1 VRWSWPFARQP
12 IAPAPGGDSP
22 PLAARQ
28 EGGATGAW
36 ASLPPIQRTVGDA
49 RLTAPPAPFLQAV
62 PGTRQLPHYLQPL
75 GHEASPMAPA
85 GLVVARLRP
94 RSGPAPGPLVEAPA
108 VQRQGEGRV
117 PATTTPS
124 GQQPASVSV
133 AQQAAHEVTA
143 FPTEPQTS
151 RPGQLTRQLAVV
163 PAATVAIPNVS
174 LTRWEAAPA
183 GSRLV
188 RSAADA
194 TGAAAVAP
202 GGMRRARSVEG
213 SDGPG
218 ASRRPSGT
226 EDALRSASPP
236 GDASLQR
243 LPDVAGHDAPA
254 SVRRAGL
261 GAPLAPGAPG
271 ARPVTAHDL
280 RGAAAQPAAIQRS
293 VGSPVVAAPADSPI
307 RSPGS
312 SRAADGPPDHRLPM
326 LPIARTASRPAIA
339 TTSATSGPRRQAP
352 AVPAAPDVRATLGR
366 RPLRPTVPVQREA
379 KKDKWSAAD
388 AVGPDRRSTQSWPA
402 TSERAE
408 VAAPQS
414 GVRAEV
420 SIANRLPEPASGREG
435 TALAGA
441 AGLPAVQRRM
451 PQRPPSARPGA
462 SGGDPAV
469 QRASGPAL
477 PLARWSVATTAPVS
491 EANAEPGG
499 PGRAQPTVQTAG
511 STAGRGPVAAPT
523 ATPVVQRIDGA
534 APVADKAPDRRSDRD
549 LDELAHALFGR
560 IRRQLRTE
568 LIHEREAKGLTF
580 DNV

>member
-1 VRWSWPFARQP
+1 VRWSWPFARRP
-12 IAPAPGGDSP
+12 NLPATSGDSP
-22 PLAARQ
+22 VPAEARDA
-28 EGGATGAW
+28 GPRPTGAW
-36 ASLPPIQRTVGDA
+36 TSLPPIQRTVRDL
-49 RLTAPPAPFLQAV
+49 RLTAPAAPFLHAV
-62 PGTRQLPHYLQPL
+62 SGTRQLPHYLQPL
-75 GHEASPMAPA
+75 GHEANPMAPP
-85 GLVVARLRP
+85 GLVVARS
-94 RSGPAPGPLVEAPA
+94 RSRGAPASGPLVESPA
-108 VQRQGEGRV
+108 VQPQGDGRL
-117 PATTTPS
+117 PGTTQPS
-124 GQQPASVSV
+124 GQKPAPASLPQPA
-133 AQQAAHEVTA
+133 AREVTA
-143 FPTEPQTS
+143 VPTEPLTS
-151 RPGQLTRQLAVV
+151 GPGQPARQLAVV

-174 LTRWEAAPA
+174 LTRWDAAPA
-183 GSRLV
+183 RSPSV
-188 RSAADA
+188 RS
-194 TGAAAVAP
+194 AAVAP
-202 GGMRRARSVEG
+202 GGMRRARSGEG
-213 SDGPG
+213 GDGPVVR
-218 ASRRPSGT
+218 RRPSGT

-236 GDASLQR
+236 GDAALQR
-243 LPDVAGHDAPA
+243 LPGAAGQDAPTT
-254 SVRRAGL
+254 VRRAGL

-271 ARPVTAHDL
+271 ARPVTAHDP
-280 RGAAAQPAAIQRS
+280 RGAAARPAAVQRS
-293 VGSPVVAAPADSPI
+293 VGNPVVAAPADSPI

-312 SRAADGPPDHRLPM
+312 SRADDGPPDRRLPM

-366 RPLRPTVPVQREA
+366 RPLRPTVPVQREG
-379 KKDKWSAAD
+379 KKDEWSAAD
-388 AVGPDRRSTQSWPA
+388 AVGPDRRSIQSWPA

-477 PLARWSVATTAPVS
+477 PLARRSVATTAPVS

-511 STAGRGPVAAPT
+511 STAGRGPVPAPT